1 MARRSST
8 GTRRSIRIFAVAG
21 MLTAIVSGPGNSQAD
36 NTGTPLITIPP
47 AKGVA
52 PPAAPTSAVDA
63 SAPTIEPVPRALLP
77 TQVQI
82 LHDSPGAGIAMYGAL
97 SGKAASATG
106 AVLAIFANSG
116 AFDSMPSA
124 QLMLADQNDQR
135 AQAMFTAMVQGAPVI
150 GIAIAAL
157 TDAGGDVT
165 VFYDAA
171 GSFAASFPRMQQALA
186 QSGGV
191 GTVVLSPLHLGD
203 GKEISI
209 PTGWRVVAEGVSTV
223 DLQGPEGEFMS
234 LDRTMPV
241 YAGDA
246 ELGGGPLLRG
256 PCCDPSQAFGTL
268 FSQIA
273 AGEQRAGLPQR
284 QLTGIIASQ
293 PVALPSGGKGAFILS
308 SSRRGTEDYTGL
320 MLAEAVAGF
329 TDPWTFTLS
338 SAMAPQA
345 IFAAKLPAL
354 LQIWKSYRGSQPV
367 FDAGLWQALQ
377 GMSAMQP
384 MLKPAIAAR
393 ETTEYNADAGWAPL
407 IASVAVAKDTP
418 NQVDNAIAQ
427 KLVQQLS
434 SDTGRPWRVVPPME
448 FQ

>member
-1 MARRSST
+1 MATRSSAEARR
-8 GTRRSIRIFAVAG
+8 GMRIVAVTA
-21 MLTAIVSGPGNSQAD
+21 MLAAIVSGPGNSRAD
-36 NTGTPLITIPP
+36 NTGAPLITIPP
-47 AKGVA
+47 AKVA
-52 PPAAPTSAVDA
+52 PPAAPTPPADA
-63 SAPTIEPVPRALLP
+63 GTPTIEPAPRALLP
-77 TQVQI
+77 THVQI
-82 LHDSPGAGIAMYGAL
+82 LQDSQGAGIAMYGAL
-97 SGKAASATG
+97 SGKGASAIG

-124 QLMLADQNDQR
+124 QLMLADQNDR
-135 AQAMFTAMVQGAPVI
+135 LAQAMFTATVQGAPVI
-150 GIAIAAL
+150 GIAVTAL

-186 QSGGV
+186 QSSGV
-191 GTVVLSPLHLGD
+191 GSVVLSPIHLGD

-209 PTGWRVVAEGVSTV
+209 PTGWRVVAEGVGTV

-241 YAGDA
+241 YAGDT
-246 ELGGGPLLRG
+246 EPGGASLRG
-256 PCCDPSQAFGTL
+256 PCCDPAQAFGTL
-268 FSQIA
+268 FPQIA
-273 AGEQRAGLPQR
+273 AAEQRAGLPQQ

-293 PVALPSGGKGAFILS
+293 PVALPSGGKEALILS
-308 SSRRGTEDYTGL
+308 SSRRDTEDYTGL
-320 MLAEAVAGF
+320 TLAEAVAGF

-345 IFAAKLPAL
+345 IFAAKLPTL

-377 GMSAMQP
+377 DMSAMQQ
-384 MLKPAIAAR
+384 MLKLAIAAR
-393 ETTEYNADAGWAPL
+393 ETTEYNADAGWGPL

-418 NQVDNAIAQ
+418 NPVDNALAQ

-434 SDTGRPWRVVPPME
+434 SDTGRQWRIVPPME